1 MQRSPK
7 ETSLTMRGLNLFALA
22 IFSLG
27 LLLINPV
34 SAATDKKPK
43 ETFHEWLV
51 GFKEA
56 ALKAGVSKAT
66 VDKELQNLSYSKKIV
81 SLDRKQPETTV
92 TFQQYID
99 KRVSPRVVATGEKYI
114 KENRQ
119 ALLKVSRHYQVE
131 PEIIAAIWGAES
143 NYGTYPMKHDV
154 VQALATLSY
163 DNRRRNYFTKELI
176 AALKILDAKHIDRAS
191 FKGSWAGALGQT
203 QFMPS
208 NYLRLAQDFNKD
220 GRKDIWHTPEDV
232 FASIAHYLKKHGW
245 QAEQPW
251 AVQVQVPEGF
261 NRKRSEHL
269 KNPKASPRALR
280 AHSQPFKA
288 SYWKQQGIVDISA
301 VLGGQEELMTSLY
314 IPKDSAD
321 TAYLTFPNYRSILRY
336 NPSNYYALSVSL
348 LADKLQPYTRP
359 IAMN

>member
-1 MQRSPK
+1 MKPLLLRQALSLLTLGFLTLGSIACFASTPPK
-7 ETSLTMRGLNLFALA
+7 ES
-22 IFSLG
+22 FSQW
-27 LLLINPV
+27 LI
-34 SAATDKKPK
+34 
-43 ETFHEWLV
+43 
-51 GFKEA
+51 GFKQQ
-56 ALKAGVSKAT
+56 ALKAGVSKST
-66 VDKELQNLSYSKKIV
+66 LDKELLGLTYNKKIV
-81 SLDRKQPETTV
+81 SLDRKQPEKTV
-92 TFQQYID
+92 TFQQYI
-99 KRVSPRVVATGEKYI
+99 KRRVSPRVVETGEKYI
-114 KENRQ
+114 QENRN

-154 VQALATLSY
+154 IQALATLSY

-176 AALKILDAKHIDRAS
+176 AALKILEAKHIDRAS

-208 NYLRLAQDFNKD
+208 NYLRLAQDFDKD

-232 FASIAHYLKKHGW
+232 FASIAFYLKKHGW

-251 AVQVQVPEGF
+251 ALQVTVPENF
-261 NRKRSEHL
+261 NRNKSVHL

-280 AHSQPFKA
+280 SHSEPFKP
-288 SYWKQQGIVDISA
+288 SYWKAQGIVDIDSNL
-301 VLGGQEELMTSLY
+301 VSQTELPTSLY
-314 IPKDSAD
+314 IPADSKNMGF
-321 TAYLTFPNYRSILRY
+321 LTFPNYRSILRY

-359 IAMN
+359 IQ